1 MFSPDQINVALNLAA
16 ISILTILVALVK
28 RVAENGHESRRGHER
43 RVRTREARRSVD
55 APVDQNKGGTGNET
69 G

>member
-1 MFSPDQINVALNLAA
+1 MLSPDQINVALNLAA

-28 RVAENGHESRRGHER
+28 RVAENGHGSKRGHER
-43 RVRTREARRSVD
+43 RVRAREARQSRD
-55 APVDQNKGGTGNET
+55 APVDDEKGGTGNET